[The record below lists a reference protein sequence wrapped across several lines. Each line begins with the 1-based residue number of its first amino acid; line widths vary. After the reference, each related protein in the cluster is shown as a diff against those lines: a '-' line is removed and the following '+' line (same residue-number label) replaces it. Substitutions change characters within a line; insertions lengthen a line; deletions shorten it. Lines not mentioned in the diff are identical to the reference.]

1 MRLPNM
7 KDKRKSYVYFM
18 SFALFSG
25 FMTIPISSANAG
37 ELNLIGATVKWSDN
51 MYIATGCSNYDFNYA
66 NNTGIN
72 LLNMSFY
79 VTDEYGDQV
88 VTQSQSG
95 GMDNGISG
103 TWNTQICNFQF
114 KSGIGP
120 YNTKLTIKDYAG
132 NQRQVVGQITFL
144 ARPNVA
150 TSSAPKPSAGLDMS
164 SQLLALQK
172 ELRTLKAKVSK
183 ICSVKPKPKFC

>member
-7 KDKRKSYVYFM
+7 KDKRKSYVYFI

-95 GMDNGISG
+95 GMDNGVSG

-132 NQRQVVGQITFL
+132 TTKQVVGQITFL

-172 ELRTLKAKVSK
+172 ELSTLKAKVSK

>member
-1 MRLPNM
+1 MRLPKI
-7 KDKRKSYVYFM
+7 KDKRKGYVYFI

-37 ELNLIGATVKWSDN
+37 ELNLIGATVKWSDKL
-51 MYIATGCSNYDFNYA
+51 YIATGCSSYDFNYA
-66 NNTGIN
+66 NNTGIR

-88 VTQSQSG
+88 VTQSQAG

-103 TWNTQICNFQF
+103 TWNTQICSFQF

-132 NQRQVVGQITFL
+132 TQKQVEGQITFL
-144 ARPNVA
+144 ARPGA
-150 TSSAPKPSAGLDMS
+150 TGTSTSQPSTELDVS
-164 SQLLALQK
+164 SQLVT
-172 ELRTLKAKVSK
+172 LRTELEKLKKKLTK
-183 ICSVKPKPKFC
+183 ICSIKPKPKYC

>member
-7 KDKRKSYVYFM
+7 KDKRKSYVYFI

-66 NNTGIN
+66 NNTGIK
-72 LLNMSFY
+72 LLDMSFLL
-79 VTDEYGDQV
+79 TDNYGDQLAWKSL
-88 VTQSQSG
+88 TL
-95 GMDNGISG
+95 DNGISG

-114 KSGIGP
+114 TSGIGP

-132 NQRQVVGQITFL
+132 TTKQVVGQITFL

-164 SQLLALQK
+164 SQLLALQI

-183 ICSVKPKPKFC
+183 ICAVKPKPKFC

>member
-1 MRLPNM
+1 M
-7 KDKRKSYVYFM
+7 KVKRKSYVYFI

-66 NNTGIN
+66 NNTGIR

-79 VTDEYGDQV
+79 VIDEYGDQV
-88 VTQSQSG
+88 VTQSQAG

-103 TWNTQICNFQF
+103 TWNTQICSFQF

-132 NQRQVVGQITFL
+132 TTKQVEGQITFL

-150 TSSAPKPSAGLDMS
+150 TSSAPKPSAGLDLS
-164 SQLLALQK
+164 SQLLVLQI